1 MFVQNGSAILVAII
15 AEQYFGSL
23 GITLVSI
30 GFTIAYFVVVE
41 AMAKTFG
48 ILHSDS
54 AALAL
59 APIVYFLGRMLSLP
73 TRGAHRAR
81 QRAAAR
87 ARASSRGRSSP
98 RRTSAR
104 WPRWGTR
111 RAASSRTSAS

>member
-23 GITLVSI
+23 GITLASI

-59 APIVYFLGRMLSLP
+59 APIVYFLGPHAQPAHARRSSGSP
-73 TRGAHRAR
+73 TCCCP
-81 QRAAAR
+81 